1 MKRESVHATKGFRA
15 IDGAGVNL
23 VRVLGNQTT
32 DKYDPFL
39 MLDSFDSVDPN
50 DYILGF
56 PTHPHRGMETITYL
70 SSGSIQHEDSMGN
83 KGLIS
88 GGGVQWMS
96 AGSGILHSEMP
107 QPSDRMLGV
116 QIWLNIPA
124 AEKMTPPTYHDIP
137 YTKIP
142 KVDIDG
148 GSLRVIGGSYKDI
161 NGHQGGHIP
170 IDFYAINLEK
180 NQKFTIPTNP
190 DHAAYVFLL
199 EGDASIA
206 GKEFEEKTAVTT
218 TLGDELDI
226 QALDT
231 PVEILFLGAPRLDEP
246 ISWGGPIVM
255 SNDDDL
261 RTAFEEL
268 KRGTF
273 IKDRVNKI

>member
-15 IDGAGVNL
+15 VDGAGVNL

-107 QPSDRMLGV
+107 QASDRMLGV

-124 AEKMTPPTYHDIP
+124 AEKMSPPTDRKSTRLNSSHANI
-137 YTKIP
+137 
-142 KVDIDG
+142 
-148 GSLRVIGGSYKDI
+148 SY
-161 NGHQGGHIP
+161 
-170 IDFYAINLEK
+170 A
-180 NQKFTIPTNP
+180 
-190 DHAAYVFLL
+190 VFCLKKKKYIFSFL
-199 EGDASIA
+199 FFSSYSIQP
-206 GKEFEEKTAVTT
+206 
-218 TLGDELDI
+218 L
-226 QALDT
+226 
-231 PVEILFLGAPRLDEP
+231 
-246 ISWGGPIVM
+246 S
-255 SNDDDL
+255 
-261 RTAFEEL
+261 
-268 KRGTF
+268 
-273 IKDRVNKI
+273 